1 MKRWLRASSIS
12 GSEDH
17 HSLRRIEEK
26 RTAFVSDDPETGHT
40 ETVVQGPGM
49 VENNNCE
56 KRVSEVAKGTSGV
69 PRADLK
75 EDAAGIGG
83 IIVQREFL
91 VQEWPWKE
99 GVDRHSTKTCKS

>member
-1 MKRWLRASSIS
+1 M
-12 GSEDH
+12 
-17 HSLRRIEEK
+17 
-26 RTAFVSDDPETGHT
+26 SDDPETGHT